1 MLNFKKYLLASA
13 FTAVC
18 ATQAHAEFVLDS
30 FDSYNSVLEITSA
43 GAPVSTTRVIT
54 TTGVFVDYTVS
65 AGGAFVTVDNSLYPG
80 SPDQNGQLSYSGS
93 NTGGSLTLKYYDAVL
108 GTGGFATTPENTV
121 DFTLLGDSF
130 YFSLLDAVDGPFD
143 VALTVSYF
151 DGVAYSTD
159 SAGFTVADEQ
169 TGDIFFAFAN
179 FLNADFSMIES
190 ITAVISTT
198 NPNADFDLDEV
209 GIVPEPS
216 SIALLGLG
224 LLGLG
229 LRSRKKSA

>member
-1 MLNFKKYLLASA
+1 MSNLKKYLLASA

-30 FDSYNSVLEITSA
+30 FDSYNAVLEITSA

-54 TTGVFVDYTVS
+54 TTGVSVDYTLS
-65 AGGAFVTVDNSLYPG
+65 AGGAFVTLDNSLFPT
-80 SPDQNGQLSYSGS
+80 SPVQNGELSYSGS
-93 NTGGSLTLKYYDAVL
+93 NTGGTITLKYYDAIL
-108 GTGGFATTPENTV
+108 GVGGFATTPENTV
-121 DFTLLGDSF
+121 DFTAFGDTF
-130 YFSLLDAVDGPFD
+130 YFSLFDAVDGPFD
-143 VALTVSYF
+143 AQITVSYY
-151 DGVAYSTD
+151 DGMGYSTD
-159 SAGFTVADEQ
+159 SASFSVADGQ
-169 TGDIFFAFAN
+169 DGDIFFAFSN
-179 FLNADFSMIES
+179 FMNADFTMIES
-190 ITAVISTT
+190 ITTVISTL
-198 NPNADFDLDEV
+198 NPNADFDLAEV